1 MDTACYYTL
10 STIAQTLAG
19 AFGFLVAVV
28 LFRLQAL
35 AVERREVAESL
46 RRARDGLIPG
56 TDKDTE
62 SSRLRLELT
71 RHDQVYQRIREG
83 LIWSLWGTFTSIG
96 TCLGLLPLTPYLLSR
111 PPWVLPLLLAS
122 IVLTALVTLL
132 TYTFLVLAVVRGTS
146 AGSTEA
152 QEPPSASGDRTPA
165 SSPPG

>member
-1 MDTACYYTL
+1 MVKCVLTQHSTVTL
-10 STIAQTLAG
+10 WRAIARHA
-19 AFGFLVAVV
+19 
-28 LFRLQAL
+28 AL
-35 AVERREVAESL
+35 AVERRRVAESL
-46 RRARDGLIPG
+46 RRALDGLMTGP
-56 TDKDTE
+56 DKDTE
-62 SSRLRLELT
+62 SSSLRLELT

-83 LIWSLWGTFTSIG
+83 LLWSLWGTFASIG
-96 TCLGLLPLTPYLLSR
+96 SCLGLLPLTPFLLSR